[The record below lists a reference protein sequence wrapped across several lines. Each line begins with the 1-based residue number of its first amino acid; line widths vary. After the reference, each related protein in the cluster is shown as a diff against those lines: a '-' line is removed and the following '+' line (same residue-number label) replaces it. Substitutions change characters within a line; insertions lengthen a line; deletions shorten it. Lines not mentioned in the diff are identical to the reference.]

1 MLDWSIA
8 QIFDTIL
15 RLFIESVKKLP
26 IRITRNPK
34 EKIRS
39 KPISPI
45 LGREEDGKWIFRYA
59 GKEYNTGKSTSIHKI
74 GYEGTP
80 YHFGKIIYRTNK
92 RFWKRF
98 FVVEQNHFWGEF
110 SKTEIQVLLDINRAP
125 KEAYEKA
132 GIKLKTA

>member
-1 MLDWSIA
+1 MLNWGIA
-8 QIFDTIL
+8 QIFDTIF
-15 RLFIESVKKLP
+15 RLLVEFVKKLP

-34 EKIRS
+34 EKIRPR
-39 KPISPI
+39 PISPI
-45 LGREEDGKWIFRYA
+45 LGREENEKWIFRYG
-59 GKEYNTGKSTSIHKI
+59 GKEYDTGKSTTVHEI

-98 FVVEQNHFWGEF
+98 FVVQQNHFYGEF
-110 SKTEIQVLLDINRAP
+110 SKIEIQVLLDINRAP

-132 GIKLKTA
+132 GIKLKTV